1 MQKTRSLA
9 GTLVDPMLTPLLL
22 LGLKNKDIAKSFHC
36 LNSHWWKK
44 ARIKLR
50 HLKKIYLDHCILLRQ
65 LFPSG
70 QDYDCPQSTSCL
82 CSVLSRLSG
91 FLYHTFLRNASTHS
105 ASWGTL
111 LTPPT
116 EGTLV
121 LHRFHQL
128 FLCALSGDPRPGCP
142 SPGKKKTLTHIAK
155 PFSWNYLTT
164 LHSNCSGLMF
174 RTFPET
180 KGHCHNQGLV
190 QCALQKEGRKVN
202 IENWGDIQH
211 SERHNE
217 RKTARKWFYNGA
229 KSRVLG
235 PWYLFRQ
242 PPPLAAELWV
252 HSTPGNGGNP
262 SQKLVRTFPLSLR
275 AKLLF

>member
-9 GTLVDPMLTPLLL
+9 GILVDPMLTPLLL

-70 QDYDCPQSTSCL
+70 QDHDCPQSTSCL

-105 ASWGTL
+105 ASWRTL

-142 SPGKKKTLTHIAK
+142 SPGKKNPLHTLQ
-155 PFSWNYLTT
+155 N
-164 LHSNCSGLMF
+164 
-174 RTFPET
+174 
-180 KGHCHNQGLV
+180 
-190 QCALQKEGRKVN
+190 
-202 IENWGDIQH
+202 
-211 SERHNE
+211 
-217 RKTARKWFYNGA
+217 
-229 KSRVLG
+229 
-235 PWYLFRQ
+235 
-242 PPPLAAELWV
+242 
-252 HSTPGNGGNP
+252 
-262 SQKLVRTFPLSLR
+262 LSLEITSPHCTATALVWCSEHFLKQKDIVITR
-275 AKLLF
+275 DLYNALYKRREGK